1 MLLFEPAGPPRAAV
15 VLFHGGGL
23 RHGAPEEL
31 TPHCTALAA
40 EGILAAAAGYRLLG
54 QGADH
59 IGDCLADVRTEL
71 AKFRAEFR
79 AEFHNLAAPTLPLA
93 TGGSSAGGHLALLA
107 TLTGPPSGF
116 DTLVLF
122 NPIVDATLVAPE
134 ALTRALEPGTTAESI
149 SPLHLLRPGSP
160 RTALFS
166 GTADTIAPIESLR
179 AFRDAMVGAGDA
191 CELTEFEGAG
201 HAFHYQEPYFGRVV
215 AGAAGFIMRGR

>member
-23 RHGAPEEL
+23 RHGSPEEL

-59 IGDCLADVRTEL
+59 IGDCLADVRTEM
-71 AKFRAEFR
+71 AKFQ

-107 TLTGPPSGF
+107 TLTGPHSGF

-179 AFRDAMVGAGDA
+179 AFRDAMLGAGDV
-191 CELTEFEGAG
+191 CELTEFEGAE
-201 HAFHYQEPYFGRVV
+201 HAFHYQEPCFGQVV
-215 AGAAGFIMRGR
+215 AGTAGFLTRGR